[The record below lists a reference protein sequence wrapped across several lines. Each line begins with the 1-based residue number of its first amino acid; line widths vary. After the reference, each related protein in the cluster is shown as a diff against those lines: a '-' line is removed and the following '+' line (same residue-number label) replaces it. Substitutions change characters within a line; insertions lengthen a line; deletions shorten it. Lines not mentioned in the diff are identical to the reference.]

1 MFKTVRRCI
10 AIAWNSSQKLYCDL
24 GVITLQKY
32 CLENKLLIQRKQTT
46 PRVVF
51 LWFFGLS
58 PNSKHSHATFIPL
71 LQGSPGYVVMT
82 TITGASTL
90 FSLYGTI
97 VIVRAATPF
106 LKQYRISMKFAS
118 FQLVLVLMNIQN
130 LVFSIL
136 ARYDLPSCIGSR
148 GPEVRGSSRWI
159 LLLYFRAF

>member
-1 MFKTVRRCI
+1 MKQFSETILWSGSNYFTKI
-10 AIAWNSSQKLYCDL
+10 LSWKQAIDSEEANDASC
-24 GVITLQKY
+24 G
-32 CLENKLLIQRKQTT
+32 LL
-46 PRVVF
+46 
-51 LWFFGLS
+51 WYFGLS

-82 TITGASTL
+82 AITGASTL

-106 LKQYRISMKFAS
+106 LQQYRISMKFAS